1 MSQQYSGGKLMLDP
15 NNSGCSIAKGKLVK
29 LLLALFFI
37 VFYTAANAQVVK
49 LPETGQ
55 TICYVA

>member
-1 MSQQYSGGKLMLDP
+1 MLDP
-15 NNSGCSIAKGKLVK
+15 NNSGRSIAKGKLVK

-37 VFYTAANAQVVK
+37 VFYTAANAQVIK